1 VNPKL
6 ISAKELAVR
15 YSVAPKTVRKW
26 ARCSVLPVVK
36 LTARCLRFDVEKCD
50 EILARRTRI
59 SGHIS
64 TCALIATGVLL
75 SPFLIALLATNWP
88 HFPNPRETPHYK
100 SGRAN
105 LRLRGFRRFFTSV
118 LLSIREGNPSFG
130 LRDALALE
138 GSL

>member
-50 EILARRTRI
+50 DILARRTRI

-64 TCALIATGVLL
+64 TCALIVTGVLL

-100 SGRAN
+100 SGRARN
-105 LRLRGFRRFFTSV
+105 GFTRFGRFFHDC
-118 LLSIREGNPSFG
+118 LLSFREASLSFS
-130 LRDALALE
+130 LRRALALE

>member
-64 TCALIATGVLL
+64 TCALIVTGVLL

-100 SGRAN
+100 SGNARF
-105 LRLRGFRRFFTSV
+105 RLRVFWRLFRLFQAWFERGM
-118 LLSIREGNPSFG
+118 LAMG
-130 LRDALALE
+130 LRGALAL
-138 GSL
+138 GGLQ